1 MTSFVNV
8 AIVTALCLL
17 LPATRIYGVAGV
29 AALLYF
35 RPALTLGAI
44 AVGAITYIIYRRFFA

>member
-1 MTSFVNV
+1 MTAFLNV

-17 LPATRIYGVAGV
+17 LPATRIYGVVGI
-29 AALLYF
+29 AALLCF

-44 AVGAITYIIYRRFFA
+44 AVGGITYLIYRRFFS